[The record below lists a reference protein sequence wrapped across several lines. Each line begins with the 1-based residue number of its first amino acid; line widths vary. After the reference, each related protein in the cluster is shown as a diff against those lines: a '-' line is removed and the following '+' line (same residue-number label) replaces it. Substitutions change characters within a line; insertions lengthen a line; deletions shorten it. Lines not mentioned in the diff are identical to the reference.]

1 MANQLDLVHD
11 FGGNGPLIHLAH
23 ANGFPP
29 GAYRLL
35 AETLTPGYRVVALP
49 ARPLWPGSQPQS
61 APTWHPL
68 AADLV
73 EGLEGLGLS
82 GITGIGHSLGGVL
95 TLWAAI
101 QRPDLFRTVILIDP
115 VILPPAWLWG
125 LRLLRA
131 LGLEQRQPLV
141 QGALRRRHTW
151 PSRQACFDQFRA
163 RSFFAACSDDAV
175 WDYVNSGTEPR
186 ADGRVEL
193 RYPVAWEAQ
202 LFATAPTD
210 IWRDVPRLRVPAL
223 IVRGA
228 HSNTFQP
235 SAQKRMARRLPE
247 ARFVT
252 IPGAGHLVPMERP
265 AETGAAVRG
274 FMDSQDIP

>member
-1 MANQLDLVHD
+1 LIEVLD
-11 FGGNGPLIHLAH
+11 
-23 ANGFPP
+23 
-29 GAYRLL
+29 
-35 AETLTPGYRVVALP
+35 
-49 ARPLWPGSQPQS
+49 
-61 APTWHPL
+61 
-68 AADLV
+68 
-73 EGLEGLGLS
+73 GLGVPD
-82 GITGIGHSLGGVL
+82 ITGIGHSLGGVL

-101 QRPDLFRTVILIDP
+101 QRPDLFRAVVLIDP
-115 VILPPAWLWG
+115 VILPPTWLWS

-141 QGALRRRHTW
+141 KGALRRRHTW

-163 RSFFAACSDDAV
+163 RSFFAAWSDEAV
-175 WDYVNSGTEPR
+175 WDYVNSGTKAR

-210 IWRDVPRLRVPAL
+210 IWRDVPKLRVPAL

-228 HSNTFQP
+228 HSKTFQP

-247 ARFVT
+247 AHLVT

-265 AETGAAVRG
+265 AETGAAIRG
-274 FMDSQDIP
+274 FMDRQ